1 MFRPP
6 NFANTIFSQ
15 SSLAIFQVTTFCAW
29 WHVIDIFRCWGRLFV
44 HLLVLGGLASPFL
57 GLGCG

>member
-44 HLLVLGGLASPFL
+44 HLLVLGGDLLAPF
-57 GLGCG
+57 